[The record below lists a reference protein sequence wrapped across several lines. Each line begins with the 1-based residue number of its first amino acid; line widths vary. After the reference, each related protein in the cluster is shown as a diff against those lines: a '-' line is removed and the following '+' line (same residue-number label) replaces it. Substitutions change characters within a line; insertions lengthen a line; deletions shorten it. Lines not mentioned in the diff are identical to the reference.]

1 MPTKRSLDQIKQ
13 REFLKMSEL
22 AELTGVR
29 YSTIKYYG
37 ELGLL
42 PYEQKGERL
51 AKYYPRIEATQ
62 RLEEILKF
70 REQGKTVTDIIGYFI
85 RKDKEL

>member
-1 MPTKRSLDQIKQ
+1 MPTKRTLEQIKQ

-22 AELTGVR
+22 AGVR

-42 PYEQKGERL
+42 PYEQKGKRL
-51 AKYYPRIEATQ
+51 
-62 RLEEILKF
+62 
-70 REQGKTVTDIIGYFI
+70 D
-85 RKDKEL
+85 D

>member
-13 REFLKMSEL
+13 REFLKISEL

-29 YSTIKYYG
+29 YSAIKYYG

-42 PYEQKGERL
+42 SYEQKGGKL
-51 AKYYPRIEATQ
+51 AKY
-62 RLEEILKF
+62 
-70 REQGKTVTDIIGYFI
+70 
-85 RKDKEL
+85 